1 MTIPPTMLLVC
12 AAACLLSGCVTSPM
26 RQALDEQAIGK
37 VQAEIKRQVGVYI
50 RRAHE
55 PDPAAKDGPFWCG
68 NGQIDFDIAN
78 VKADLTTTFEHV
90 SGVSVG
96 LKIPVSVVTLG
107 PSAAVKQDVTNTEEL
122 VYNLWPL
129 QAARPSADS
138 MTGPVKPDELDGAPI
153 AQVLLALRHA
163 LIVSAQKS
171 SPGPQPC
178 FTDYNQ
184 DKPAADPGN
193 TFKVGLTFVTD
204 ASGGLDIKVGI
215 LDLSGSVEAK
225 GTTGN
230 TLTVSFVQRGVAA
243 LQAAKDVV
251 DAECK
256 YPKDGSDACKAAK
269 ENYRKLQDVG
279 TGVSFH

>member
-1 MTIPPTMLLVC
+1 MIRPTMLLIC
-12 AAACLLSGCVTSPM
+12 AAAYAMSGCVSSPM

-50 RRAHE
+50 RAAQE

-68 NGQIDFDIAN
+68 NGTIDFDIAN
-78 VKADLTTTFEHV
+78 VKADLTTTIEHI
-90 SGVSVG
+90 SGVNLG
-96 LKIPVSVVTLG
+96 LKIPVSAVTLG
-107 PSAAVKQDVTNTEEL
+107 PSAGVKRDVTNTEEL

-129 QAARPSADS
+129 QAARPGADVL
-138 MTGPVKPDELDGAPI
+138 TAPVKSDELDGAPI

-163 LIVSAQKS
+163 LIVGAQRS

-204 ASGGLDIKVGI
+204 ATGGLDIKVGI
-215 LDLSGSVEAK
+215 LDLSGSLEAK

-230 TLTVSFVQRGVAA
+230 TLTISFVQRGVAA
-243 LQAAKDVV
+243 LQVAKDAV

-256 YPKDGSDACKAAK
+256 YPKDGSAACTTAKAAY
-269 ENYRKLQDVG
+269 EKLQDVG